1 MNEISN
7 RVKDEKHFAKTIM
20 ARYKMS
26 NTKNKNFV
34 NIVLLELQEVKH
46 FFNLKEL
53 SYQLSLLDFYL
64 VFLNDTKYL
73 GVIKNN
79 ETRTI
84 KLGKVLCI
92 KEYL

>member
-64 VFLNDTKYL
+64 VLLKNAKYL

-84 KLGKVLCI
+84 KLGKILSI
-92 KEYL
+92 SEYL

>member
-34 NIVLLELQEVKH
+34 NISK
-46 FFNLKEL
+46 
-53 SYQLSLLDFYL
+53 
-64 VFLNDTKYL
+64 
-73 GVIKNN
+73 
-79 ETRTI
+79 
-84 KLGKVLCI
+84 GKVSSQYEFHVLYRFKPLFSKTGDFQSWHTI
-92 KEYL
+92 QK

>member
-53 SYQLSLLDFYL
+53 SNQLSLLDFYL
-64 VFLNDTKYL
+64 VLLKNTKYI
-73 GVIKNN
+73 GVIKKN
-79 ETRTI
+79 ETRII
-84 KLGKVLCI
+84 KLGKILSI

>member
-53 SYQLSLLDFYL
+53 SNQLSLLDFCL
-64 VFLNDTKYL
+64 VLLKNTKYI
-73 GVIKNN
+73 GVIKKN
-79 ETRTI
+79 ETRII
-84 KLGKVLCI
+84 KLGKILSI

>member
-7 RVKDEKHFAKTIM
+7 RVKDEEHFAKTIM

-26 NTKNKNFV
+26 NTKNKDYV

-53 SYQLSLLDFYL
+53 SNQLSLLDFYL
-64 VFLNDTKYL
+64 VLLKNTKYI

-84 KLGKVLCI
+84 KLGKILSI
-92 KEYL
+92 REYL